1 MFFYRWILTRE
12 TTPSQWAVI
21 IWLIIVLA
29 FAAAI
34 VTPDPKMRI
43 LCLVI
48 GIGTLVGRVAYN
60 RFVD

>member
-1 MFFYRWILTRE
+1 MFYRIFGMLE
-12 TTPSQWAVI
+12 PSPSQWTVI

-48 GIGTLVGRVAYN
+48 GIGTLVRRVAYN